1 MYSVEERQKAV
12 DLYLKYDR
20 YVALA
25 IREFGYTKRHAL
37 MQWVSEYENTDK
49 LHEKPAG
56 YREGYSE
63 KEKQTVV
70 DFYLEHGKQIKYTLK
85 TIGYSGGQH

>member
-1 MYSVEERQKAV
+1 MRSLLV
-12 DLYLKYDR
+12 
-20 YVALA
+20 
-25 IREFGYTKRHAL
+25 I
-37 MQWVSEYENTDK
+37 
-49 LHEKPAG
+49 
-56 YREGYSE
+56 EGYSE